1 MAKIEKIA
9 AKKKPPLEIFPED
22 TVHLPVLLGIRP
34 GVYLG
39 VFYALI
45 LLTIFFLLFLYPGLS
60 KPGSVLVLRSEPLG
74 AAVRVDGVYR
84 GTTPCEIFIS
94 QGNHPIDM
102 TLPGFSEYHRDL
114 EIQGRLLGSLFFP
127 RKEHLAGTLEEIRPG
142 AALRA
147 GAGDY
152 AAWSFTGEPTASY
165 QIPQSLSEGA
175 YRSGPGARDLPAYEI
190 MDKVLR
196 SASRFTST
204 RAGLRD
210 LIRAKYILDNGGL
223 APSPLS
229 LLRSLEDIGAY
240 LAETPGSGIWLEG
253 ILPGEMA
260 SILKKHPWYTK
271 QAQHAGALSPGTR
284 FEGPALGGPLNLE
297 SLRFREIPSGTLVPG
312 GGIFP
317 WEVPIE
323 AFHIA
328 ETEVS
333 LASWEAFLE
342 AQPAWGAENTPT
354 LIEQGLVT
362 EDYLLSLDHPA
373 SERPGSSSVPGVSWY
388 AAEAY
393 CQWLTGLLP
402 PAWAAYEVRLPSEEE
417 WEYAAWAAQEVGLT
431 DMIGGHWEWC
441 RDPYVPFPFLS
452 ADKETGEEIGSPER
466 VLRGGAWVN
475 QGDSVDPGTR
485 ASLPPVFC
493 SVFVSFRPV
502 LAPKSGIPLKELSY
516 E

>member
-1 MAKIEKIA
+1 MAKMEKRK
-9 AKKKPPLEIFPED
+9 AKKKPSVEILPED

-39 VFYALI
+39 VFYSLI
-45 LLTIFFLLFLYPGLS
+45 LLTVFFLLFLYPGLS
-60 KPGSVLVLRSEPLG
+60 QPGSVLVLSSEPLG

-84 GTTPCEIFIS
+84 GTTPCEIFIP
-94 QGNHPIDM
+94 QGKHPIEM
-102 TLPGFSEYHRDL
+102 TLPGFSAYHRDM
-114 EIQGRLLGSLFFP
+114 EIPGRLLGSLFFP
-127 RKEHLAGTLEEIRPG
+127 RKEPLAGTLEEIRPG
-142 AALRA
+142 AALLA

-152 AAWSFTGEPTASY
+152 GAWSFTGEPTASY

-175 YRSGPGARDLPAYEI
+175 YRSGPGAGDIPSYEG
-190 MDKVLR
+190 MDKLLR
-196 SASRFTST
+196 SASRFTAT

-210 LIRAKYILDNGGL
+210 LIRAKYTLDNGGL
-223 APSPLS
+223 AASPLS
-229 LLRSLEDIGAY
+229 LFRSLEDIGAY
-240 LAETPGSGIWLEG
+240 LAETPGSGIWLET
-253 ILPGEMA
+253 ILPEEMA
-260 SILKKHPWYTK
+260 SILREHPWYTK
-271 QAQHAGALSPGTR
+271 QARQAGALSPGAR

-317 WEVPIE
+317 REVPIE

-328 ETEVS
+328 ETEVP
-333 LASWEAFLE
+333 LTSWEAFLE
-342 AQPAWGAENTPT
+342 AQPAWRAENTPA
-354 LIEQGLVT
+354 LIAQGLVT

-373 SERPGSSSVPGVSWY
+373 SERPGSSAVPGVSWY

-393 CQWLTGLLP
+393 CRWLTGLLP
-402 PAWAAYEVRLPSEEE
+402 PAWAEYEVRLPSEEE
-417 WEYAAWAAQEVGLT
+417 WEYAAWAAQALELT

-441 RDPYVPFPFLS
+441 RDPYAPFPFLS
-452 ADKETGEEIGSPER
+452 GDKETGEEIGSPER
-466 VLRGGAWVN
+466 ALRGGAWIH
-475 QGDSVDPGTR
+475 QGESVDPGTR

-502 LAPKSGIPLKELSY
+502 LAPKPGLPPKELSH